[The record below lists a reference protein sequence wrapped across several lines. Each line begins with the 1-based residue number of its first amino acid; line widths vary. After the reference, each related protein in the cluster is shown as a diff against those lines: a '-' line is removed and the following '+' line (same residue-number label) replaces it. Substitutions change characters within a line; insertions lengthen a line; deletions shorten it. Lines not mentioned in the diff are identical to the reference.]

1 MTLFFLAE
9 ANNTII
15 YYYLISK
22 LSCNLSATK
31 YLLFPGLPLPVV
43 GARGG
48 LLHGGQLHDLYPG
61 IRGLALV
68 DHARHLERGEQ
79 GHKICFTSPWLQ
91 TFVWTFVWSSNY
103 NTTYCVLTY
112 FLCLQKMDTIV
123 SPTLDLAEI
132 RPKDSD
138 AAAHSKLTHI

>member
-1 MTLFFLAE
+1 M
-9 ANNTII
+9 
-15 YYYLISK
+15 
-22 LSCNLSATK
+22 
-31 YLLFPGLPLPVV
+31 V

-48 LLHGGQLHDLYPG
+48 LLHGGQLYDLYPG

-68 DHARHLERGEQ
+68 DHARNLERGDLILL
-79 GHKICFTSPWLQ
+79 HRY
-91 TFVWTFVWSSNY
+91 SSWQY
-103 NTTYCVLTY
+103 HNTTHCVLFY

>member
-1 MTLFFLAE
+1 MGSSINIKCFRSSSAISS
-9 ANNTII
+9 NIYI
-15 YYYLISK
+15 YY
-22 LSCNLSATK
+22 T
-31 YLLFPGLPLPVV
+31 GLPLPVV
-43 GARGG
+43 GSRGG
-48 LLHGGQLHDLYPG
+48 LLHGWQLHDLYPS

-68 DHARHLERGEQ
+68 DHARHLERGDLILL
-79 GHKICFTSPWLQ
+79 HRY
-91 TFVWTFVWSSNY
+91 SSWQY
-103 NTTYCVLTY
+103 HNTTYCVLIY

>member
-1 MTLFFLAE
+1 MGSLNPSSINIKCLRSSSAIFS
-9 ANNTII
+9 NIYISISII
-15 YYYLISK
+15 
-22 LSCNLSATK
+22 
-31 YLLFPGLPLPVV
+31 PGLPLPMV
-43 GARGG
+43 GSRGG
-48 LLHGGQLHDLYPG
+48 LLHGGQLHDMYPS

-68 DHARHLERGEQ
+68 DHARHLERGDLILL
-79 GHKICFTSPWLQ
+79 HRY
-91 TFVWTFVWSSNY
+91 SSWQY
-103 NTTYCVLTY
+103 HNTTYCVLIY